1 MVRKMLG
8 VGLVLLLMAGSAVAG
23 YLVGKD
29 GDQVEACRELVRALE
44 LHVRAHEDAPERFEY
59 PFTDTVICLG
69 EDQPSGAG

>member
-29 GDQVEACRELVRALE
+29 GDEVEACRELVRALE
-44 LHVRAHEDAPERFEY
+44 LHVRAQEDAPKRFDY
-59 PFTDTVICLG
+59 PFTDTASCLG
-69 EDQPSGAG
+69 EEQTSGAS